1 MSAGLFAVPLSAE
14 SVRGLHQPVEILR
27 DRWGVAHIY
36 AANSHDLFFAQGYL
50 AARDRL
56 FQLDLWRRAG
66 AGKLSE
72 VLGPSALPRDRIA
85 RAVLYRGDWNLEWA
99 SYSPDTRAIVTAFV
113 AGINAYIDSLHGR
126 RTPEFQLAGYD
137 PARWV
142 PEDCLSRAASLA
154 VTQNLQLELRR
165 AMQVRRLGLAK
176 VQRFF
181 PPDPNVPLEVPHGLN
196 LNDLAPGI
204 LGDYDAAQES
214 AGAGDSAGSN
224 NWVID
229 GKLSA
234 TGRPMLASDPHR
246 ALLVPSLRRTVHLV
260 APGWNVIGAGE
271 PALPGVA
278 IGHNSHIAFGLTIAG
293 FDQQDLYVETV
304 NPANSDEYRYR
315 GAWKRFRI
323 ERQSIAV
330 KGKNPQPFTLKLTV
344 HGPVIYEDLGKHRAY
359 ALRWAGSEPGTAG
372 YLGSLALDRANSWTE
387 FLAAASRFRIP
398 SENLVYADTAGN
410 IGWIAAGL
418 APVRKTWTGLLPVPG
433 DSGEYEWR
441 GFRKTAELPR
451 EFNPARHYIA
461 TANNNMLPPGYK
473 VPLSY
478 EWATPFRI
486 DRIREMLS
494 GGHRFDVGDFERM
507 QQDVVSI
514 PGRRLQAI
522 ARKVRPDASGT
533 AKRALDEFLAWDCRV
548 TAESRPALLLN
559 VWMTHIAH
567 AGFGEEIAPWADAG
581 MVLKALEANP
591 DRRLLANS
599 LRSAVQQ
606 LEENLGGRYDAWRW
620 GRIHQLFLRHPLNQK
635 AWNLGPIE
643 RPGDANT
650 VNAAAG
656 MNYRQSEGA
665 SWREVIDVGDWDRSA
680 ITNAPGES
688 GNPYDPHYRDLL
700 DGWAAGRYH
709 PLPFSRKAV
718 ESSVEER
725 LVLKP

>member
-606 LEENLGGRYDAWRW
+606 LEENLGGRYDTWRW